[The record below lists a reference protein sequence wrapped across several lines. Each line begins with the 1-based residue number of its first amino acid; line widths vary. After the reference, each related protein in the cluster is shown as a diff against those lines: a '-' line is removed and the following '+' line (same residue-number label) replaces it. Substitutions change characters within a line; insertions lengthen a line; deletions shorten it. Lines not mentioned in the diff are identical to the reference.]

1 MKALM
6 YTGTNEVKISEL
18 PEPQLQPGTVK
29 MRIDYCAICATD
41 VHIVTHHLYNLPTP
55 APLGHEGS
63 GVIIETSPE
72 AEAEGWKVGD
82 KIAAA
87 SMGICGKCNNCKRGD
102 DVHCLNPTSA
112 PMLTEYAV
120 LPTNMIYRIP
130 ENEDVMKYCIAEPC
144 ASAMRGIDIAD
155 IKIGDTVLI
164 SGVGGIG
171 AILLNML
178 LDRGATCVTAIDI
191 NEDKLTRAR
200 EMGAKHT
207 INSLKED
214 IYIKAMEVTDGR
226 GYDVIIEAS
235 GAPAAA
241 LPLLKCIAN
250 KGKVVYFAVFP
261 MDYELPVNL
270 YEMYFKEASLHTVF
284 TTVYNYPRVMELI
297 PQLQLDKILGPV
309 YTLDNAEEAFWTYQ
323 KSIYPK
329 IVVKCSNI

>member
-1 MKALM
+1 MKALL
-6 YTGTNEVKISEL
+6 YTAANEVQIGEL
-18 PEPQLQPGTVK
+18 PEPQLKPGTVK
-29 MRIDYCAICATD
+29 MQIDYCAICATD
-41 VHIVTHHLYNLPTP
+41 VHIVTHGLYGLPTP
-55 APLGHEGS
+55 WALGHEGS
-63 GVIIETSPE
+63 GHIVEVSQE
-72 AEAEGWKVGD
+72 AAAEGWKVGD

-87 SMGICGKCNNCKRGD
+87 SMGICGKCDNCKRGD
-102 DVHCLNPTSA
+102 DVHCLNPYSA

-130 ENEDVMKYCIAEPC
+130 ENEDPKNYCIAEPC

-178 LDRGATCVTAIDI
+178 LDRGATRVTAIDI
-191 NEDKLTRAR
+191 NEDKLARAKA
-200 EMGAKHT
+200 MGAKYV

-214 IYIKAMEVTDGR
+214 IVERAMEITDGR

-241 LPLLKCIAN
+241 PPLLKCIAN

-270 YEMYFKEASLHTVF
+270 YEMYSKEASLHTVF

-297 PQLQLDKILGPV
+297 PQLQLDQILGPV
-309 YTLDNAEEAFWTYQ
+309 YQLDDAVDAFWTYQ

-329 IVVKCSNI
+329 IVVKCSDI